1 MKTDLRKQLA
11 AALLAL
17 APLAVLAADEPSAP
31 RGPCIPEPRP
41 ESHAHQWNLFR
52 EDLAEIQAHGA
63 NGYDLVLFGDSITDN
78 WNWMAREALDS
89 LGTGWGRVFNMG
101 IGGDRTENLLW
112 RLDNGALD
120 GYTAKYFN
128 VLIGTNNSFQKT
140 PCDKPEEI
148 AAAIRMILD
157 RILAK
162 HPESK
167 VFLMPILPY
176 QMTTNPQGA
185 VRRANNEA
193 VNAIIVGFADNK
205 RVFWVDVREQLVN
218 ADGSCKGE
226 MYSEKNLDGFG
237 HCLHPSPKAYKEV
250 LVPALKEAMARLDAG
265 KLPTEKPVFKPL
277 PAAPGAAAKKA
288 PAPRPAPAP
297 AAAGKKAEK
306 PGEKLAEKKVAAKP
320 AAVSAAIGWTAE
332 PMSESGDTIRTDGTL
347 VYAYAKGDYTV
358 NTVPFRGLGEV
369 NLDDVAGSV
378 PFRVD
383 TGMYRQID
391 EGLDDY
397 DSLLRNHWVGE
408 AGKRV
413 LTLKGLE
420 KGRTYLVQLVLHGKS
435 DGASATAPNGA
446 RAQSGGEGWPR
457 GGSLVGVFTADAEA
471 MAFALTTIQWTT
483 LNAIQV
489 RELPAE

>member
-1 MKTDLRKQLA
+1 MKTDFRKQLA

-17 APLAVLAADEPSAP
+17 APLAALAADEPAAQ

-52 EDLAEIQAHGA
+52 EDLAEIKAHGA

-157 RILAK
+157 RILAR

-218 ADGSCKGE
+218 ADGSCKEE
-226 MYSEKNLDGFG
+226 MYSEKNLDGLG

-265 KLPTEKPVFKPL
+265 ELPTEKPVFKPL
-277 PAAPGAAAKKA
+277 PPAPGPAAKKA

-297 AAAGKKAEK
+297 AAAEKPAGKK
-306 PGEKLAEKKVAAKP
+306 PAAKP
-320 AAVSAAIGWTAE
+320 AAVSTAIGWTAE

-347 VYAYAKGDYTV
+347 VYAYAKGDYVV

-378 PFRVD
+378 PFRLD
-383 TGMYRQID
+383 TGMFRQVD
-391 EGLDDY
+391 EGADDY
-397 DSLLRNHWVGE
+397 DSLLKNHWVGE
-408 AGKRV
+408 AGRRV
-413 LTLKGLE
+413 LVLKGLA
-420 KGRTYLVQLVLHGKS
+420 KGRKYLVQLVLHGKS

-446 RAQSGGEGWPR
+446 RARCGGEGWPR
-457 GGSLVGVFTADAEA
+457 GGSLVGVFTADAET
-471 MAFALTTIQWTT
+471 MAFALTTTQWTT

>member
-1 MKTDLRKQLA
+1 MKANLAFALA
-11 AALLAL
+11 AVAAL
-17 APLAVLAADEPSAP
+17 APLAVLAADEPAAQ

-41 ESHAHQWNLFR
+41 ESHAHQWNLYR
-52 EDLAEIQAHGA
+52 EDLAEIRAHGA

-185 VRRANNEA
+185 IRRANNEA
-193 VNAIIVGFADNK
+193 VNAIIVGFVDNQK
-205 RVFWVDVREQLVN
+205 VFWVDVRDRLVN
-218 ADGSCKGE
+218 ADGSCRE
-226 MYSEKNLDGFG
+226 DMYSEKNLDGFG

-265 KLPTEKPVFKPL
+265 EFPTEKPVFKPL
-277 PAAPGAAAKKA
+277 PAAPVAAAKKA
-288 PAPRPAPAP
+288 PAPRPAPATEPAPAP
-297 AAAGKKAEK
+297 AAKPVEK
-306 PGEKLAEKKVAAKP
+306 PAPAQP
-320 AAVSAAIGWTAE
+320 AAVSDAIVWTAE

-347 VYAYAKGDYTV
+347 VYAYAKGDYVV

-378 PFRVD
+378 PFRLD
-383 TGMYRQID
+383 TGMFRQVD
-391 EGLDDY
+391 EGADDY
-397 DSLLRNHWVGE
+397 DSLLKNHWVGA
-408 AGKRV
+408 AGERV
-413 LTLKGLE
+413 LVLKGLA
-420 KGRTYLVQLVLHGKS
+420 KGRKYLVQLVLHGRS

-446 RAQSGGEGWPR
+446 RARCGGEGWPR

-471 MAFALTTIQWTT
+471 MAFALTTTQWTT

>member
-1 MKTDLRKQLA
+1 MKTDLRKTMA
-11 AALLAL
+11 AALFAL
-17 APLAVLAADEPSAP
+17 APLAVLAADKPAAQ

-41 ESHAHQWNLFR
+41 ESHAHQWNLYR
-52 EDLAEIQAHGA
+52 EDLAEIKAHGA

-120 GYTAKYFN
+120 GYKAKYFN

-140 PCDKPEEI
+140 PCDKPEDI

-185 VRRANNEA
+185 IRRANNEA
-193 VNAIIVGFADNK
+193 VNAIIVDFVDN
-205 RVFWVDVREQLVN
+205 RTVFWVDVREQLVN
-218 ADGSCKGE
+218 PDGSCKEE

-250 LVPALKEAMARLDAG
+250 LVPALKAAMARLDAG
-265 KLPTEKPVFKPL
+265 ELPTEKPVFKPL

-288 PAPRPAPAP
+288 PAPRPAPTNAP
-297 AAAGKKAEK
+297 AVKPAEK
-306 PGEKLAEKKVAAKP
+306 PVEKPAPAKL
-320 AAVSAAIGWTAE
+320 AAVSSAIGWTAQ

-358 NTVPFRGLGEV
+358 NTVPFQGLGEV

-378 PFRVD
+378 PFGLD
-383 TGMYRQID
+383 TGMFRQVD

-397 DSLLRNHWVGE
+397 DNLLRNHWVGA
-408 AGKRV
+408 AGERV
-413 LTLKGLE
+413 LVLKGLA
-420 KGRTYLVQLVLHGKS
+420 KGRKYLVQLVLHGKS

-446 RAQSGGEGWPR
+446 RARCGGEGWSR

-471 MAFALTTIQWTT
+471 MAFALTTTQWTT

-489 RELPAE
+489 RELPAK

>member
-1 MKTDLRKQLA
+1 MKSKTLPTLL
-11 AALLAL
+11 AALLAGSL
-17 APLAVLAADEPSAP
+17 FAADEPAAQ

-52 EDLAEIQAHGA
+52 EDLAEIKAHGA

-101 IGGDRTENLLW
+101 IGGDRTEHLLW

-193 VNAIIVGFADNK
+193 VNAIIVGFVDNK

-218 ADGSCKGE
+218 ADGSCKEE

-250 LVPALKEAMARLDAG
+250 LVPALKEAMAKLDAG
-265 KLPTEKPVFKPL
+265 ELPTEKPVFKPL
-277 PAAPGAAAKKA
+277 PAAPGTAAKKA

-297 AAAGKKAEK
+297 AAAEKPAGKK
-306 PGEKLAEKKVAAKP
+306 PAAKP
-320 AAVSAAIGWTAE
+320 AAVSAVIGWTAE

-358 NTVPFRGLGEV
+358 NTVPFQGLGEV
-369 NLDDVAGSV
+369 NLDDVAGRV
-378 PFRVD
+378 PFGLD
-383 TGMYRQID
+383 TGMFRQVD
-391 EGLDDY
+391 EGTDDY
-397 DSLLRNHWVGE
+397 DNLLRNHWVGA
-408 AGKRV
+408 AGERV
-413 LTLKGLE
+413 LVLKGLA
-420 KGRTYLVQLVLHGKS
+420 KGRKYLVQLVLHGKS

-446 RAQSGGEGWPR
+446 RAQCGGEGWPR

-471 MAFALTTIQWTT
+471 MAFALTTTQWTT

-489 RELPAE
+489 RELPAK

>member
-11 AALLAL
+11 AALVAL
-17 APLAVLAADEPSAP
+17 APLAVLADEPAAQH
-31 RGPCIPEPRP
+31 GPCIPEPRP
-41 ESHAHQWNLFR
+41 ESHAHQWSLFR
-52 EDLAEIQAHGA
+52 EDLAEIKAHGA
-63 NGYDLVLFGDSITDN
+63 NGYDLVLFGDSLTDN

-101 IGGDRTENLLW
+101 IGGDCTENLLW

-167 VFLMPILPY
+167 VFLMSILPY
-176 QMTTNPQGA
+176 QMANNPLGA
-185 VRRANNEA
+185 IRRANNEA
-193 VNAIIVGFADNK
+193 VNAIIVDFVDNRK
-205 RVFWVDVREQLVN
+205 VFWVDVREQLVN
-218 ADGSCKGE
+218 ADGSCRKE
-226 MYSEKNLDGFG
+226 MYSEKELDGLG

-265 KLPTEKPVFKPL
+265 ELPTEKPVFKPL
-277 PAAPGAAAKKA
+277 PAAPCAAAKKA
-288 PAPRPAPAP
+288 PAARPAAAPAIAPAPAP
-297 AAAGKKAEK
+297 AEK
-306 PGEKLAEKKVAAKP
+306 PAAAEP
-320 AAVSAAIGWTAE
+320 AAVSDAIVWTAE

-347 VYAYAKGDYTV
+347 VYAYAKGDYVV

-378 PFRVD
+378 PFRID
-383 TGMYRQID
+383 TGMFRQVE
-391 EGLDDY
+391 EGADDY
-397 DSLLRNHWVGE
+397 DSLLKNHWVGE

-413 LTLKGLE
+413 LKLKGLT
-420 KGRTYLVQLVLHGKS
+420 KGRKYLVQLVLHGKS
-435 DGASATAPNGA
+435 DGASTTAPNGA
-446 RAQSGGEGWPR
+446 RARCGGEGWPR

-471 MAFALTTIQWTT
+471 MAFALTTSQWTT

>member
-1 MKTDLRKQLA
+1 MKANLA
-11 AALLAL
+11 FALAALLAL
-17 APLAVLAADEPSAP
+17 APLAVLAADEPAAQH
-31 RGPCIPEPRP
+31 GPCIPEPRP
-41 ESHAHQWNLFR
+41 ESHAHQWNLYR

-185 VRRANNEA
+185 IRRANNEA
-193 VNAIIVGFADNK
+193 VNAIIVGFVDNQK
-205 RVFWVDVREQLVN
+205 VFWVDVRDRLVN
-218 ADGSCKGE
+218 ADGSCRE
-226 MYSEKNLDGFG
+226 DMYSEKNLDGLG

-265 KLPTEKPVFKPL
+265 ELPTEKPVFKPL
-277 PAAPGAAAKKA
+277 PPAPGPAAKKA

-297 AAAGKKAEK
+297 AAAEK
-306 PGEKLAEKKVAAKP
+306 PAGTKAAAKP

-358 NTVPFRGLGEV
+358 NTVPFQGLGEV

-378 PFRVD
+378 PFGLD
-383 TGMYRQID
+383 TGMFRQVD
-391 EGLDDY
+391 EGTDDY
-397 DSLLRNHWVGE
+397 DNLLRNHWVGA
-408 AGKRV
+408 AGERV
-413 LTLKGLE
+413 LVLKGLA

-435 DGASATAPNGA
+435 DGASATAPNGVRA
-446 RAQSGGEGWPR
+446 RCGGEGWPR

-471 MAFALTTIQWTT
+471 MAFALTTTQWTT

-489 RELPAE
+489 RELER